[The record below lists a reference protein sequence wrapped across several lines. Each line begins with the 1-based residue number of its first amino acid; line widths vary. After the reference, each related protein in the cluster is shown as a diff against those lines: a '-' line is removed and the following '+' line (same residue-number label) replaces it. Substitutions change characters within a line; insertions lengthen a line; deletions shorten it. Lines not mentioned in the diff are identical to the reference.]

1 MTIDPSLLPPDEDAG
16 LPLDEPEIVTVG
28 ARGFRVRANDIRA
41 LKKATGLTLGD
52 LLNGDDMAD
61 QTQAMA
67 FLALRRKHPDEDP
80 GELWER
86 AGDIDVEFDAE
97 PPTPDPTAAPSS

>member
-1 MTIDPSLLPPDEDAG
+1 MTDEEA
-16 LPLDEPEIVTVG
+16 VTVT

-67 FLALRRKHPDEDP
+67 FLALRRRHPDEDP
-80 GELWER
+80 ALLWDR
-86 AGDIDVEFDAE
+86 SGDVEVNFADE
-97 PPTPDPTAAPSS
+97 VPTPDPTDAPSS

>member
-1 MTIDPSLLPPDEDAG
+1 MTDMSSATPPEDEV
-16 LPLDEPEIVTVG
+16 IVIGT
-28 ARGFRVRANDIRA
+28 RGFRVRANDIRA

-52 LLNGDDMAD
+52 MLEGDDMAD

-67 FLALRRKHPDEDP
+67 FLQLRRRHPDADP

-86 AGDIDVEFDAE
+86 AGDVDIEMEGE
-97 PPTPDPTAAPSS
+97 PPTPDPTDAPSS

>member
-1 MTIDPSLLPPDEDAG
+1 MSEH
-16 LPLDEPEIVTVG
+16 EPEVVTVG

-41 LKKATGLTLGD
+41 LKKATGLSLGD
-52 LLNGDDMAD
+52 LLESDDMAD

-67 FLALRRKHPDEDP
+67 FLQLRRRHPDEDP

-86 AGDIDVEFDAE
+86 AGDTDVEFEDE
-97 PPTPDPTAAPSS
+97 PQPDPTAAPSS